1 MPTAMRTSILSPVF
15 ACLLTFIAPYATST
29 ARPPSDCEGDGCA
42 AVAVTYDEAKGQ
54 YRVQNNSSDAWVR
67 VTASNMA
74 ASASV
79 CVAPGKADLLPL
91 KSIVG
96 SYRAERGTSCGGGG
110 GTQ

>member
-1 MPTAMRTSILSPVF
+1 MHAFPLPLAFT
-15 ACLLTFIAPYATST
+15 CLLALTAPYA
-29 ARPPSDCEGDGCA
+29 ARPAPLVLDCEGDGCS

-54 YRVQNNSSDAWVR
+54 YRVQNNSADAWVR

-74 ASASV
+74 ASANV
-79 CVAPGKADLLPL
+79 CVAPGKTDHLPL

-96 SYRAERGTSCGGGG
+96 TYRADRGSSCGGGG